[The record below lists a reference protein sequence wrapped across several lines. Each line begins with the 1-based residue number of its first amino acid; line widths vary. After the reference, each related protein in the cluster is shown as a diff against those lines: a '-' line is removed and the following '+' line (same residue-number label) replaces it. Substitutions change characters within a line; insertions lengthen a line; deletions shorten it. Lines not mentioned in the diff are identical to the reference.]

1 MADIFHRN
9 FFLNGPA
16 GKLEALLWTAPSPN
30 PPMTALVCHPHPLF
44 GGTMHNKVVYQT
56 AKALHKRGLPVMRF
70 NFRGA
75 GTSEG
80 AHDRGLGERE
90 DVRVALDYL
99 AAEFP
104 ATPILLAGF
113 SFGSVVGLRVGCAD
127 ERVVELI
134 GLGLPVDNSNLSYLQ
149 GCTKRKLV
157 LQGGYDQYGSHAN
170 IEALFETL
178 PEPKRLVIVNGA
190 DHFFTGQLDKVA
202 TEIDVW
208 LDERH
213 PRATALPS
221 QP

>member
-1 MADIFHRN
+1 MADTFHRN

-16 GKLEALLWTAPSPN
+16 GKLEALLWTAPNPN
-30 PPMTALVCHPHPLF
+30 PAMTALVCHPHPLF

-56 AKALHKRGLPVMRF
+56 AKALHNCGLPVLRF

-75 GTSEG
+75 GLSEG
-80 AHDRGLGERE
+80 PHDRGIGERE

-127 ERVVELI
+127 DRVVELI
-134 GLGLPVDNSNLSYLQ
+134 GLGLPVNDSDLCYLQ
-149 GCTKRKLV
+149 ECGKPKLII
-157 LQGGYDQYGSHAN
+157 QGGYDQFGSRDK
-170 IEALFETL
+170 IEAFFETL
-178 PEPKRLVIVNGA
+178 IEPKRLVIVNRA

-202 TEIDVW
+202 AEIDVW
-208 LDERH
+208 IDERH
-213 PRATALPS
+213 PRGALPS
-221 QP
+221 QL

>member
-1 MADIFHRN
+1 MADTFHRN

-16 GKLEALLWTAPSPN
+16 GKLEALLWKVPN
-30 PPMTALVCHPHPLF
+30 PTMTALVCHPHPLF

-56 AKALHKRGLPVMRF
+56 AKALHKRGLPVLRF

-75 GTSEG
+75 GASEG
-80 AHDRGLGERE
+80 AHDRGIGERE

-104 ATPILLAGF
+104 AKPILLAGF

-127 ERVVELI
+127 DPVVELI
-134 GLGLPVDNSNLSYLQ
+134 GLGLPVNDSDLTYLRE
-149 GCTKRKLV
+149 CTKPKLI
-157 LQGGYDQYGSHAN
+157 LQGGYDQFGSRDK
-170 IEALFETL
+170 IEAFFETL

-190 DHFFTGQLDKVA
+190 DHFFTGQLDKVTA
-202 TEIDVW
+202 EIDVW

-213 PRATALPS
+213 PRAALPS
-221 QP
+221 QA